1 MPTDRA
7 IVSHLSSSSVS
18 LFADCGRLFKG
29 HYVDHLPRTRSG
41 ALVLGSAFDA
51 VLERTLR
58 AKTEQET
65 APAMS
70 PAVLEARWRAA
81 WREELTGHGG
91 HDRERAPEPID
102 WEGELPKDLEAEGRA
117 LATAGQTIA
126 TLRDLHVAV
135 ETAPD
140 GRRRAALQRRI
151 GLGVPGVPVPVIGF
165 VDAILEDGTPVDF
178 KTARRPWRK
187 DKPFKELQP
196 RLYLLALR
204 EEGYPLRRSYLGK
217 WVFSHYVWS
226 RRPTLQVNIHTT
238 AFTDEDL
245 ELAAE
250 TVRSA
255 WKGIAAGAFVPN
267 TSTWRCDYGCAVRAS
282 GACLGPTSRGGR

>member
-1 MPTDRA
+1 VA
-7 IVSHLSSSSVS
+7 LY
-18 LFADCGRLFKG
+18 ADCGRAWMG
-29 HYVDHLPRTRSG
+29 AYIDHLPRTRSG

-58 AKTEQET
+58 ARAESET
-65 APAMS
+65 APPIS

-81 WREELTGHGG
+81 WREELTGHPTRDGTP
-91 HDRERAPEPID
+91 HRERAPEPVD
-102 WEGELPKDLEAEGRA
+102 WEGELPKDFEAEGRA
-117 LATAGQTIA
+117 LATAGQTA
-126 TLRDLHVAV
+126 TTLTGLRVAV
-135 ETAPD
+135 ETGPD

-151 GLGVPGVPVPVIGF
+151 DLRVPGVPVPVIGF

-226 RRPTLQVNIHTT
+226 RRPSIQVTIHTT
-238 AFTDEDL
+238 AFTDDDL

-255 WKGIAAGAFVPN
+255 WKGIVAGAFVPN

-282 GACLGPTSRGGR
+282 GQCLGEAEAAQEKERAP